1 MTSPFAHNPPILI
14 FFTCFGL
21 VGVAACFIV
30 GMPVVANLLIGLWT
44 NVMVERAVTGDESG
58 TKLVDDE

>member
-1 MTSPFAHNPPILI
+1 MPVRGRTAAHDQPVRAQPPILI

-30 GMPVVANLLIGLWT
+30 GHARRGELC
-44 NVMVERAVTGDESG
+44 
-58 TKLVDDE
+58 